1 MDCCINKGLHRTPSR
16 IYKVVAISILTKA
29 EVLMKSGRP
38 VVMKKRSFTI
48 MLGSAKFTWRL

>member
-48 MLGSAKFTWRL
+48 MLGSAKFT